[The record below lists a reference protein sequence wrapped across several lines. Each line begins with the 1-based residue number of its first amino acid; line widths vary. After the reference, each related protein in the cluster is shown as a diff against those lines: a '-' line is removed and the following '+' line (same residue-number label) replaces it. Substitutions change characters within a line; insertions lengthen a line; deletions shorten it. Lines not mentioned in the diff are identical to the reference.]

1 MTTKKKYGTK
11 ELEKDYGVV
20 TFAKLLHT
28 YRLTAELTQSELG
41 EKIGDLSRGIICDYE
56 NGRRIPSPAKAAEI
70 ATALGEIKSYW
81 VQAAVQDYLRQQ
93 NLKYKVKLA

>member
-1 MTTKKKYGTK
+1 MAAKRKYGTK
-11 ELEKDYGVV
+11 EMAKDYGPI

-28 YRLTAELTQSELG
+28 YRVTEGLTQSELG

-70 ATALGEIKSYW
+70 AAALGEIESYW
-81 VQAAVQDYLRQQ
+81 VQITIQDYLHQYDL
-93 NLKYKVKLA
+93 NYKVKLA